1 MAAPP
6 TPTSFRML
14 ALAAI
19 LAVVLA
25 AVAAAAAGKRYRVGG
40 AAGWV
45 VPPPEGKEKY
55 YADWASTIAFHVDDS
70 LEFVYANDSVI
81 RVGKAGYYHCNETAG
96 AAPRDGS
103 TVFVLD
109 APGDAY
115 FASADLGHC
124 KMGQRLA
131 VTVLPGGGG
140 GQAPLA
146 PSSSPWSSAP
156 GPWSWVLSPSSSSV
170 QRNSAAASS
179 SAHAVIFLLVVPTA
193 MALALA
199 LAAPGRFV

>member
-6 TPTSFRML
+6 TATSLRLL
-14 ALAAI
+14 ALAAV
-19 LAVVLA
+19 LAVGV
-25 AVAAAAAGKRYRVGG
+25 AAAAGKRYRVGG

-55 YADWASTIAFHVDDS
+55 YVDWASTIAFHVDDS

-81 RVGKAGYYHCNETAG
+81 RVGKAGYYHCNETAAAD

-115 FASADLGHC
+115 FASADVGHC

-131 VTVLPGGGG
+131 VNVLAGGP
-140 GQAPLA
+140 PLA
-146 PSSSPWSSAP
+146 PSPWSSAP
-156 GPWSWVLSPSSSSV
+156 GPWSWVLSPSSSVHHS
-170 QRNSAAASS
+170 SAAAPAAPSF
-179 SAHAVIFLLVVPTA
+179 AHAVYFFFLVVPVA
-193 MALALA
+193 MA
-199 LAAPGRFV
+199 LAAPGFV